1 MFRKLF
7 RTLTAFVAIVV
18 AYQAYVL
25 FAVPQMEPVITVAK
39 PKPRPSR
46 GSIDAT
52 DSLNQYQ
59 LLLANYFPQDHWSQK
74 RPPKVFASSNQQA
87 MLVLDE
93 YKRHKETHI
102 NNDRHTQVDITRFAL
117 LVFPTPP
124 REGITPPRDT
134 IILEAPQGAKLK
146 FDDFRPELG
155 RIGQITGGQFPG
167 RITIRSDMR
176 EEGPADDLVIETADL
191 EMNTKLLYSMNPVRF
206 RMGQNV
212 GGGRELEIRF
222 LAEEHVQ
229 PKSSGLKIA
238 GIDSLEIRRDLKLRL
253 FLETE
258 SLLPGG
264 DATSGSHAPRGNP
277 LPSRSGGDGAP
288 VGEVAAQSVAEVR
301 SHAERGNEELKPPM
315 EVTCTGPFTFDFVR
329 YVASLDRDVE
339 LRQIKT
345 NGPADQMFCSQLD
358 LYFTP
363 KATAT
368 TDNQPVVVD
377 PGKRQNRD
385 LGRLE
390 PSTIVAQG
398 HPVVVTS
405 PERQA
410 QARGDR
416 IQIALRDQRV
426 RITGARDAMLVYGT
440 NVIRAPMIDYRHPLR
455 EAGTPIGRFR
465 ATGPGSMHY
474 TPDPAKPK
482 EVFQAAWQ
490 KTIDL
495 GREQGQPVLL
505 LDGRPQLAFAAAGS
519 LTADRL
525 KVYLRELERDAP
537 SELGVAVSSSSGA
550 KNLRIAPDRL
560 IAEGNVEIQSSRLT
574 ARTND
579 LLVTFRPQLAGA
591 ANATP
596 GEQPASGNLASQLT
610 NPAGGQQSNFHVDSD
625 TMRMDVQLQGQAAK
639 PLTLSCEGNVVFRE
653 VPLVATQQQ
662 PLTIKGGQL
671 TVDRMESPAPYVTLR
686 GIAPGE
692 AAGSKFAELS
702 GRGMTMLVDAVELDA
717 SNYRMR
723 SDGAGKATMMVTR
736 DLNGQTS
743 ATPFPLE
750 VTWKGGLEFDGNRTI
765 VFNRNVAI
773 SGADDVL
780 RCDRLIAK
788 LTAPIVPGEGLTQKT
803 IDLSE
808 VECTGKVT
816 IDHLTRDKQ
825 GVTSHERMELVRLT
839 INQQTGM
846 IGGDG
851 PGVIRSTRFGTGLV
865 ALTGKQDPAAPSL
878 ISPPPGAPGSKL
890 HFLRVDFR
898 KGMTG
903 NMYTRELAFHEN
915 VRAIYGP
922 VDSWDQEL
930 DLMRPESLPPDA
942 MTLSSELLRIN
953 EDPVAARA
961 ALAPGSEK
969 QPIGPVQL
977 VAERNVRI
985 DGQAPRHGA
994 FSATAARVSYDQ
1006 AKDAFILEGDGRTP
1020 ATLWRQGQQGA
1031 PPQANWIRYVR
1042 STGQISVDK
1051 IQYIEI
1057 TPQDIPNFQQRG
1069 PAEAGRQ
1076 PAAVR

>member
-1 MFRKLF
+1 
-7 RTLTAFVAIVV
+7 
-18 AYQAYVL
+18 
-25 FAVPQMEPVITVAK
+25 
-39 PKPRPSR
+39 
-46 GSIDAT
+46 
-52 DSLNQYQ
+52 
-59 LLLANYFPQDHWSQK
+59 
-74 RPPKVFASSNQQA
+74 
-87 MLVLDE
+87 
-93 YKRHKETHI
+93 
-102 NNDRHTQVDITRFAL
+102 
-117 LVFPTPP
+117 
-124 REGITPPRDT
+124 
-134 IILEAPQGAKLK
+134 
-146 FDDFRPELG
+146 
-155 RIGQITGGQFPG
+155 
-167 RITIRSDMR
+167 
-176 EEGPADDLVIETADL
+176 
-191 EMNTKLLYSMNPVRF
+191 
-206 RMGQNV
+206 
-212 GGGRELEIRF
+212 
-222 LAEEHVQ
+222 
-229 PKSSGLKIA
+229 
-238 GIDSLEIRRDLKLRL
+238 
-253 FLETE
+253 
-258 SLLPGG
+258 
-264 DATSGSHAPRGNP
+264 
-277 LPSRSGGDGAP
+277 
-288 VGEVAAQSVAEVR
+288 
-301 SHAERGNEELKPPM
+301 M
-315 EVTCTGPFTFDFVR
+315 EVTCSGPFTFDFVR

-358 LYFTP
+358 LYFAP
-363 KATAT
+363 KVT
-368 TDNQPVVVD
+368 TTEKQPVVVD

-385 LGRLE
+385 LGRLQ

-440 NVIRAPMIDYRHPLR
+440 NVIRAPMIDYMHPRR

-465 ATGPGSMHY
+465 ATGPGSMQY
-474 TPDPAKPK
+474 TPDPAQPNQ
-482 EVFQAAWQ
+482 VFQAAWQ

-495 GREQGQPVLL
+495 GREQGQPVLM
-505 LDGRPQLAFAAAGS
+505 LDGRPQLAFASAGS

-525 KVYLRELERDAP
+525 KVYLRELEQDAP
-537 SELGVAVSSSSGA
+537 KELGVSVSNSGDA

-560 IAEGNVEIQSSRLT
+560 IAEGNVDIQSSRL
-574 ARTND
+574 AGRTND
-579 LLVTFRPQLAGA
+579 LLVTFRSQLAAPENA
-591 ANATP
+591 AS
-596 GEQPASGNLASQLT
+596 EQPAGGSLANTLT
-610 NPAGGQQSNFHVDSD
+610 TPAGGQQSNFHVDSE
-625 TMRMDVQLQGQAAK
+625 TMRMEVQMQGQSAK
-639 PLTLSCEGNVVFRE
+639 PLTLSCDGNVVFRE
-653 VPLVATQQQ
+653 VPLVATQEQ
-662 PLTIKGGQL
+662 PLIIKGGQL
-671 TVDRMESPAPYVTLR
+671 TVDGMDSPTPYVTLR
-686 GIAPGE
+686 GVAPGE
-692 AAGSKFAELS
+692 APGSKFAEFS

-773 SGADDVL
+773 ASADDVL

-825 GVTSHERMELVRLT
+825 GVTSHERMALARLT
-839 INQQTGM
+839 INQQTGT
-846 IGGDG
+846 IAGDG

-865 ALTGKQDPAAPSL
+865 ALTGKQNPTAPSL

-898 KGMTG
+898 KGMSG
-903 NMYTRELAFHEN
+903 NMYTRELTFLEN

-922 VDSWDQEL
+922 VDSWEQEL
-930 DLMRPESLPPDA
+930 DVMRPESLPPDA
-942 MTLSSELLRIN
+942 MTLSCDRLRIN
-953 EDPVAARA
+953 EDPVASQATPQ
-961 ALAPGSEK
+961 PGSEK

-977 VAERNVRI
+977 VAESNVRI

-994 FSATAARVSYDQ
+994 FSATAARASYDQ
-1006 AKDAFILEGDGRTP
+1006 LKDAFILEGDGRTP

-1031 PPQANWIRYVR
+1031 PPQANWIRYVP

-1057 TPQDIPNFQQRG
+1057 TPQDIPTFQQRG
-1069 PAEAGRQ
+1069 PTEAGRQ
-1076 PAAVR
+1076 SAPVR